1 MISLGGGRQKVRFSF
16 ALPSLRD
23 SRWYTTGCPSLHKLR
38 AWWNWCWT
46 RFWDVGVQG
55 PPGPCVQAGPGPGIS
70 WSWVRGPPSPLSLPS
85 GQSLQ
90 PLKEGYQACKLGRIH
105 FTLYNIHFTL
115 YTLHSTPCTIHYT
128 LCTIHYTLYT
138 IHYTLYTKH

>member
-55 PPGPCVQAGPGPGIS
+55 PPGPCVQAGPGILVLGE
-70 WSWVRGPPSPLSLPS
+70 GPSPTP
-85 GQSLQ
+85 QS
-90 PLKEGYQACKLGRIH
+90 PLWAVSA
-105 FTLYNIHFTL
+105 T
-115 YTLHSTPCTIHYT
+115 S
-128 LCTIHYTLYT
+128 
-138 IHYTLYTKH
+138 